1 LAAVRDAGLNV
12 CCGGIVGM
20 GETTRDRASMLAT
33 LANLPQHPES
43 VPINQLVRVPG
54 TPLAGEKD
62 VDPFDF
68 VRTIAV
74 ARIVM
79 PKAFVR
85 LSAGREVMSDELQ
98 ALCFLAGANS
108 IFYGEKLLTTGNPD
122 VARDRAL
129 LTRLGIEPFTPP
141 GLATAD
147 AVADGAQAEPS
158 AHVHGPGCSHSHA
171 PARPGAA
178 CNATPQR

>member
-1 LAAVRDAGLNV
+1 
-12 CCGGIVGM
+12 
-20 GETTRDRASMLAT
+20 
-33 LANLPQHPES
+33 
-43 VPINQLVRVPG
+43 
-54 TPLAGEKD
+54 

-85 LSAGREVMSDELQ
+85 LSAGREVMNDELQ
-98 ALCFLAGANS
+98 SLCFLAGANS

-129 LTRLGIEPFTPP
+129 LDRLGIVPFTPP
-141 GLATAD
+141 GLATSEAPSTT
-147 AVADGAQAEPS
+147 EP
-158 AHVHGPGCSHSHA
+158 HVHGPGCSHSHA

-178 CNATPQR
+178 CNATRQR

>member
-1 LAAVRDAGLNV
+1 
-12 CCGGIVGM
+12 M

-54 TPLAGEKD
+54 TPLAGAAA

-74 ARIVM
+74 ARVVM
-79 PKAFVR
+79 PKSYVR

-122 VARDRAL
+122 VEHDRQL
-129 LTRLGIEPFTPP
+129 LARLGINALIPVTV
-141 GLATAD
+141 ATNDAAD
-147 AVADGAQAEPS
+147 
-158 AHVHGPGCSHSHA
+158 AHVHGPDCGHAHA
-171 PARPGAA
+171 PARPSAA
-178 CNATPQR
+178 CNATRQR

>member
-1 LAAVRDAGLNV
+1 
-12 CCGGIVGM
+12 M

-54 TPLAGEKD
+54 TPLAGEMD

-68 VRTIAV
+68 VRCIAV

-85 LSAGREVMSDELQ
+85 LSAGREVMNDELQ

-141 GLATAD
+141 GLTAPH
-147 AVADGAQAEPS
+147 GAQSHEHGGEP
-158 AHVHGPGCSHSHA
+158 HVHGPDCSHSPA

-178 CNATPQR
+178 CNATRQR

>member
-1 LAAVRDAGLNV
+1 
-12 CCGGIVGM
+12 
-20 GETTRDRASMLAT
+20 
-33 LANLPQHPES
+33 

-54 TPLAGEKD
+54 TPLAGQKD
-62 VDPFDF
+62 IDPFDF

-79 PKAFVR
+79 PKASVR

-129 LTRLGIEPFTPP
+129 MARLGIDPLVPP
-141 GLATAD
+141 GLA
-147 AVADGAQAEPS
+147 AE
-158 AHVHGPGCSHSHA
+158 HVHGPGCGHDHA
-171 PARPGAA
+171 PARPVAA
-178 CNATPQR
+178 CNATRQR